1 MLSQLTLTTLGSS
14 GAAFLSVLVALACFT
29 TAISIVVGTSDFFK
43 GIFKNSQKAYVVTAA
58 VSSLIGIIMG
68 QFEVKFIIDLA
79 VYILMFTYPIT
90 IVLILLNLLPEKF
103 AGPLVFKAVVAIAVL
118 FSITDFLKFLIPVE
132 NLEFIYEVVP
142 FSRDA
147 LGWVIPSLI
156 TFVIVNAFTWNK
168 NKPALS

>member
-1 MLSQLTLTTLGSS
+1 M
-14 GAAFLSVLVALACFT
+14 
-29 TAISIVVGTSDFFK
+29 
-43 GIFKNSQKAYVVTAA
+43 
-58 VSSLIGIIMG
+58 
-68 QFEVKFIIDLA
+68 KFIIDLA

-168 NKPALS
+168 KKPSLCFVGRISNGNLFRHPFF